1 MYMQKV
7 LKREYVTQNERV
19 NPDMIRND
27 KNRDQT
33 QRIPFIPTIT
43 SGSQAS
49 YGYGEQKGLLLWINN
64 VILQE
69 KKVHKFR

>member
-1 MYMQKV
+1 MTKV
-7 LKREYVTQNERV
+7 LKREYVTQNERA
-19 NPDMIRND
+19 NPDMIHNG

-33 QRIPFIPTIT
+33 QRIPSLFTIT
-43 SGSQAS
+43 SGSQAG